1 MSIDNHLNDR
11 LEELRI
17 WKTSVATD
25 KSNFILKDAN
35 RRDYTELFLLRI
47 FIPN

>member
-17 WKTSVATD
+17 WKTSVATEV
-25 KSNFILKDAN
+25 KFHIEGRES
-35 RRDYTELFLLRI
+35 
-47 FIPN
+47 